1 MKQAELSQIKESIQD
16 AVRKSALGNRL
27 KDVTL
32 EADHDEYG
40 RDFLRVLVEI
50 DSFEGIS
57 DENMEALTASIENM
71 VSSLDERFP
80 SVRFADAA

>member
-1 MKQAELSQIKESIQD
+1 M
-16 AVRKSALGNRL
+16 LGNRL

-40 RDFLRVLVEI
+40 SDFLRVLVEI
-50 DSFEGIS
+50 DSFDGIT
-57 DENMEALTASIENM
+57 DENMEALTTSIENT
-71 VSSLDERFP
+71 VSGLDERFP